1 MKKDGGKG
9 IGKKFRFP
17 LFHLLVMK
25 EILLLK
31 TMIINLKLGTHKVLL
46 YLLYVILIGGCA
58 QVSQSPSQNP
68 SQNPSQ
74 FTLEDV
80 EKHRLNFKNGDSKSL
95 QLLTEIYKDNN
106 QSYDVRLAAIRA
118 LSESRHPMII
128 NDIQSSVRN
137 ASLIELGLM
146 QEAIKILINFQEISS
161 TDSLIAALN
170 ATEEKSMEIHASILH
185 AIGEN
190 SRKDEV
196 HLIIKLYEV
205 NKRKNVQMNSLLTT
219 TLGEMGDDKVIPI
232 LMEIAKNKNLSIDIR
247 SQAVEVLSKKQ
258 APELVD
264 FFVEMLG
271 DPISREKV
279 NEYVFDVMG
288 EIPEERMMLALI
300 EAYQIGRHKYYALLN
315 TIINSLDNYD
325 HPEIK
330 SVYFEIAQT
339 SDFPSNIRLKAF
351 KGLTRFSDPEVIDG
365 VVELLNDP
373 ANYIYYNEIIGMLHE
388 SGMYE
393 KYEDKLRIAAY
404 NAMRKEAEFIEFGY
418 E

>member
-1 MKKDGGKG
+1 
-9 IGKKFRFP
+9 
-17 LFHLLVMK
+17 MK
-25 EILLLK
+25 EILISK
-31 TMIINLKLGTHKVLL
+31 TMIIHLKLSIHKALL
-46 YLLYVILIGGCA
+46 SLLCVILIDGCA
-58 QVSQSPSQNP
+58 QVPQYSP
-68 SQNPSQ
+68 
-74 FTLEDV
+74 LYDLKYI
-80 EKHRLNFKNGDSKSL
+80 EKQRHNFKNGDEAAL

-106 QSYDVRLAAIRA
+106 QSYEVRLAAIRA

-137 ASLIELGLM
+137 ASLIELDLM
-146 QEAIKILINFQEISS
+146 QEAIKILISFKELSS

-170 ATEEKSMEIHASILH
+170 ATEKKSMEIRASILN

-190 SRKDEV
+190 GTKDEV
-196 HLIIKLYEV
+196 HLLIKLYDV
-205 NKRKNVQMNSLLTT
+205 NKRRNAQMNSLLTT

-232 LMEIAKNKNLSIDIR
+232 LMEIAKNKNLPIDVR
-247 SQAVEVLSKKQ
+247 SRSVEILSKKQ

-271 DPISREKV
+271 DPISRDKV
-279 NEYVFDVMG
+279 NEYAFDIMG

-300 EAYQIGRHKYYALLN
+300 EAYQIGRHKYYSLLN

-330 SVYFEIAQT
+330 SVYLEIAQS

-373 ANYIYYNEIIGMLHE
+373 DNYIYYNEIISMLHE
-388 SGMYE
+388 FGMYE
-393 KYEDKLRIAAY
+393 NYQGKLRIAAY
-404 NAMRKEAEFIEFGY
+404 NAMRKEAGFFEFGY